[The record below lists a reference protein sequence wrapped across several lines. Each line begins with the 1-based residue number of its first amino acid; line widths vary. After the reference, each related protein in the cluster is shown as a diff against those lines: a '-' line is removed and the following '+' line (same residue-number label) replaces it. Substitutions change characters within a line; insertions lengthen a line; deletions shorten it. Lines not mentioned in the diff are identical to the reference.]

1 MASSYNTIG
10 LELMATGENAGTWGD
25 KTNDNLNLIE
35 QAIAGYEAVTITD
48 STTTTLV
55 MTNAALSNARNMV
68 IKIATITLTGATT
81 VTIPD
86 GVEKFYIF
94 DLTAVTGVTNLT
106 IKTASGTGFTAG
118 EAKIVAAYSDGTDLK
133 EIALDTLGGTIGSAQ
148 IADNAIISAK
158 ISANQVTTV
167 KIADN
172 AITTAK
178 ISALQ
183 VTADKI
189 ANSTITAAKLAT
201 DSVGPDQLISTGV
214 TAGSYT
220 VASITVDADG
230 RISAA
235 SSGSAGAAQYILT
248 HGAAGSLGGYSYSFI
263 ANPAT
268 TKINVLLGG
277 GGGGGGTR
285 NNPSSPPW
293 PYGSA
298 DGGYGGL
305 GYFSFNIAAPYTN
318 EFFVGAGGGFSY
330 SEGQPGQAS
339 TFGNPVV
346 LATANGGGA
355 ASYYGPSSPVNRS
368 NPPGTAP
375 GSYKDLSIIN
385 PPPGNVPSNTQKF
398 YGPLS
403 GLFPDG
409 NFNTPTKIIGRDLIT
424 GYGRGGPPWP
434 DFPTEQKGGSGIVMI
449 WENILT

>member
-10 LELMATGENAGTWGD
+10 LELMGTGENAGTWGD

-55 MTNAALSNARNMV
+55 MSNAALSNARNMV

-86 GVEKFYIF
+86 GIEKFYIF

-118 EAKIVAAYSDGTDLK
+118 EAKIVAAYSDGTNLN
-133 EIALDTLGGTIGSAQ
+133 EIALDTLGGTIGTAQ
-148 IADNAIISAK
+148 IADNAITSAK
-158 ISANQVTTV
+158 ISANQVTTA

-220 VASITVDADG
+220 TANITVDADG

-235 SSGSAGAAQYILT
+235 SSGAG
-248 HGAAGSLGGYSYSFI
+248 GDGGYIYI
-263 ANPAT
+263 DGTTQTTNETYTANPAAT
-268 TKINVLLGG
+268 GVLVYALGG
-277 GGGGGGTR
+277 GGGGGDSTFGPAQSGGT
-285 NNPSSPPW
+285 
-293 PYGSA
+293 
-298 DGGYGGL
+298 GGFGIYKAGI
-305 GYFSFNIAAPYTN
+305 SAPYSQP
-318 EFFVGAGGGFSY
+318 FLAGGGGSGAEQGMAN
-330 SEGQPGQAS
+330 STSGQAS
-339 TFGNPVV
+339 RFGPSPTPLVS
-346 LATANGGGA
+346 ANGGSGGNQP
-355 ASYYGPSSPVNRS
+355 GPGSATSGSAPTSTYDLSLS
-368 NPPGTAP
+368 NAQAP
-375 GSYKDLSIIN
+375 GRTTRRVSSFRGFG
-385 PPPGNVPSNTQKF
+385 GNRPAAPS
-398 YGPLS
+398 GAS
-403 GLFPDG
+403 GFPYAG
-409 NFNTPTKIIGRDLIT
+409 
-424 GYGRGGPPWP
+424 
-434 DFPTEQKGGSGIVMI
+434 GGSSGPNPGGKAGAPGLIAI
-449 WENILT
+449 YELLP

>member
-10 LELMATGENAGTWGD
+10 LELMATGENAGTWGS
-25 KTNDNLNLIE
+25 KTNSNLDLIQ

-55 MTNAALSNARNMV
+55 MSNAALSNARNMV
-68 IKIATITLTGATT
+68 IKIASITLTGATT

-148 IADNAIISAK
+148 IANNAVLSAA
-158 ISANQVTTV
+158 ISANQVTTA

-220 VASITVDADG
+220 TANITVDADG
-230 RISAA
+230 RITAA
-235 SSGSAGAAQYILT
+235 SSGAGGDGAYIFTDGAAMNSQTTFTFTAQPAATGVLVYAI
-248 HGAAGSLGGYSYSFI
+248 GA
-263 ANPAT
+263 
-268 TKINVLLGG
+268 GG
-277 GGGGGGTR
+277 GGSVGNGPQPQSGGNGGFGVYKAAI
-285 NNPSSPPW
+285 S
-293 PYGSA
+293 
-298 DGGYGGL
+298 
-305 GYFSFNIAAPYTN
+305 APYTQPYL
-318 EFFVGAGGGFSY
+318 VGAGGNG
-330 SEGQPGQAS
+330 GQPTTMNGYGNAGQSTRFGPSPSALITAGGGTGGVQTGPSGPGATGTVTGATYDLSLVAGSNALRRIAS
-339 TFGNPVV
+339 FIGGAGNPTPTQQQFYG
-346 LATANGGGA
+346 AGGG
-355 ASYYGPSSPVNRS
+355 PMV
-368 NPPGTAP
+368 PGQSGAP
-375 GSYKDLSIIN
+375 GLVAIYELLS
-385 PPPGNVPSNTQKF
+385 
-398 YGPLS
+398 
-403 GLFPDG
+403 
-409 NFNTPTKIIGRDLIT
+409 
-424 GYGRGGPPWP
+424 
-434 DFPTEQKGGSGIVMI
+434 
-449 WENILT
+449 